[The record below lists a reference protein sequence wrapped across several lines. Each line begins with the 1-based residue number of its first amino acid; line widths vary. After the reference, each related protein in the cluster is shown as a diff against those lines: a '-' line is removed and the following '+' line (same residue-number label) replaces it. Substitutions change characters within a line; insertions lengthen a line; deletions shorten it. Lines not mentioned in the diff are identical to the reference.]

1 MYYSLIGANV
11 IMALAII
18 LNLNHLPPQIPLFYS
33 KPSGEDQLAD
43 IWMII
48 LLPLILNGI
57 ILLNNFFIK
66 RFFSKDEFVKK
77 IFYYLNFSI
86 IIAVTFIFIKIIF
99 LVT

>member
-1 MYYSLIGANV
+1 MYYSLVGANI

-33 KPSGEDQLAD
+33 KPPGEDQLAD
-43 IWMII
+43 TWMII

-57 ILLNNFFIK
+57 ILLNNFFVK
-66 RFFSKDEFVKK
+66 KFFSKDEIVKK
-77 IFYYLNFSI
+77 IFYYLNFFF
-86 IIAVTFIFIKIIF
+86 IIAITFIFIKIVF